1 MNDIPYADRPYR
13 PCVGIFLLNADNMLF
28 AGRRID
34 NRAEAW
40 QMPQGGID
48 HGETVMEA
56 CLREMG
62 EEIGTRQ
69 AELLQEHDEWL
80 HYDIPQP
87 LADRL
92 WHGRYRGQKQRWVA
106 LRYTGTD
113 ADINIET
120 AEPEF
125 CEWRWIAPHELVDLA
140 GQRHVRVHPL
150 RGPRRAHDR
159 QPRADRAEPP
169 ALHVRSAQHVS

>member
-1 MNDIPYADRPYR
+1 MSDIPYAERGYR
-13 PCVGIFLLNADNMLF
+13 RCVGIFLLNDDRQLF

-48 HGETVMEA
+48 HGESVIEA
-56 CLREMG
+56 CLREME
-62 EEIGTRQ
+62 EEIGTNK
-69 AELLQEHDEWL
+69 AKPLQEHDDWL

-92 WHGRYRGQKQRWVA
+92 WHGKYRGQKQKWVA
-106 LRYTGTD
+106 LRFTGTD
-113 ADINIET
+113 TDINIAT

-125 CEWRWIAPHELVDLA
+125 CEWRWLDPHSLIDLA
-140 GQRHVRVHPL
+140 VPFKRNVYTTLMESFAGLLER
-150 RGPRRAHDR
+150 
-159 QPRADRAEPP
+159 
-169 ALHVRSAQHVS
+169 

>member
-125 CEWRWIAPHELVDLA
+125 CEWRWIAPRELVNLA
-140 GQRHVRVHPL
+140 VPFKRDVYQTLMDSFSGL
-150 RGPRRAHDR
+150 IEG
-159 QPRADRAEPP
+159 
-169 ALHVRSAQHVS
+169 